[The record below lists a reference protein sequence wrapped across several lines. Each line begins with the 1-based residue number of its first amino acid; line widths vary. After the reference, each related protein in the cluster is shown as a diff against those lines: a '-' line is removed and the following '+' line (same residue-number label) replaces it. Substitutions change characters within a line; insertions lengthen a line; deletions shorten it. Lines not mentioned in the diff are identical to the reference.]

1 MLVTTTWFVADHR
14 IVETKGEVFGV
25 VVRSRGLLPNFWA
38 AVRSLFGGEI
48 GVYTSLLERSRQEAI
63 DRMAEKAAQ
72 LGANAVLT
80 MRFDASSIS
89 SFMTEVVAYGTAAV
103 IQPDGTGERP

>member
-1 MLVTTTWFVADHR
+1 
-14 IVETKGEVFGV
+14 
-25 VVRSRGLLPNFWA
+25 
-38 AVRSLFGGEI
+38 
-48 GVYTSLLERSRQEAI
+48 
-63 DRMAEKAAQ
+63 MAEKAAH

-103 IQPDGTGERP
+103 IQPDGAGERP